1 MFSEREQA
9 FLQAIA
15 ISALE
20 VSQQDDF
27 KLLKPQEI
35 TAAFEEYLSDYFYHK
50 PLSECEDQQVLL
62 AWKTLSGSAPVKEFP
77 RIRLW

>member
-9 FLQAIA
+9 FLKALA

-27 KLLKPQEI
+27 KLLKPDEI
-35 TAAFEEYLSDYFYHK
+35 TEAFEECLSDYFYHK
-50 PLSECEDQQVLL
+50 PLSEYED
-62 AWKTLSGSAPVKEFP
+62 
-77 RIRLW
+77 

>member
-9 FLQAIA
+9 FLKALA

-27 KLLKPQEI
+27 KLLKPDEI
-35 TAAFEEYLSDYFYHK
+35 TEAFEECLSDYFYHK
-50 PLSECEDQQVLL
+50 PLSECED
-62 AWKTLSGSAPVKEFP
+62 
-77 RIRLW
+77 